1 MINDSVL
8 FRDLKKKNR
17 TIFMFIAVII
27 ADITVIF
34 FIKMTLIVNC

>member
-8 FRDLKKKNR
+8 FRDLKKNR

-27 ADITVIF
+27 ADITVNV
-34 FIKMTLIVNC
+34 FIKITLIVNC